1 MKPAKGIMP
10 YAAKFVPYDD
20 TRVTVH
26 ITAGAGQA
34 GQHGAKLVTRLCHG
48 VAKFVP
54 NLCHMLPYDAKV
66 KKKLV
71 KSQRHP

>member
-20 TRVTVH
+20 TGVTLH
-26 ITAGAGQA
+26 TERRTDLRS
-34 GQHGAKLVTRLCHG
+34 AKAMPSMCHDC
-48 VAKFVP
+48 AKVLP
-54 NLCHMLPYDAKV
+54 SLCHMLPCDAKM

-71 KSQRHP
+71 KRQRHP